1 MFGLPLLSAAIFLP
15 VVGIL
20 VLFFIPKSQ
29 TSAIRG

>member
-1 MFGLPLLSAAIFLP
+1 MFGLPLLSAAIFR